1 MPPFN
6 ILNHE
11 MVPEHRLLT
20 DAETVK
26 ILKKLGITRE
36 QLPKIKLGDPAIR
49 VLEATSRE
57 KGSIQEGRVVEIRRK
72 SKTADIFVAYRLIT
86 R

>member
-1 MPPFN
+1 MPAFN

-11 MVPEHRLLT
+11 MVPEHRLLG
-20 DAETVK
+20 DAEAEKT
-26 ILKKLGITRE
+26 LKRLGITRE

-49 VLEATSRE
+49 VLEATAAG
-57 KGSIQEGRVVEIRRK
+57 KDGVGEGKIVEIKRK
-72 SKTADIFVAYRLIT
+72 SKTAEQFVAYRLIT